1 MKKEDILKISLIEKI
16 IIFESGSS
24 CVEFNRCYYDEELDY
39 IREEMSKADKLYKY
53 GEKLIYIPTK
63 NRK

>member
-1 MKKEDILKISLIEKI
+1 MKKEDVLKISLIEKI
-16 IIFESGSS
+16 TIFEGGSS

-39 IREEMSKADKLYKY
+39 IRNEMSKADKLHKY
-53 GEKLIYIPTK
+53 GEKLVYIPGR